1 MIVTDKKIQKPKR
14 VYFNENLNISSWR
27 EVENVAEE
35 MKAQRI
41 GSPEELIRFI
51 QKYGEL
57 ENIVSEE
64 AARRYIDM
72 TRYADDEEKGKAFH
86 TFYSSVVS
94 RLKPYDFVIK
104 KKIFE
109 HPSFRELPEKEYG
122 HLKKIF
128 ENDMALFREENI
140 PLQVKEAELSTRYGS
155 VNSKITA
162 VFDGEEK
169 TLSQLGVYQKDPN
182 RAKREKAW
190 RVKMEAFGKAKE
202 ELDSLF
208 DQLKEIRIQQA
219 LNAGFDNYRDYKHQE
234 LGRFTYTPQEILEF
248 HDAVEHE
255 VIPFLKELNE
265 KRKAALSIS
274 SVRPWDTAVD
284 LDGKAL
290 RPFSGSEELAE
301 GAIRILNDVKG
312 KYAARLEMMKN
323 SGLLDLENRKGK
335 APGGYNYPLAETK
348 APFIFMNAVGLHRD
362 AVTLLHESGHAM
374 HTFATRDIKIT
385 PYLHTPSEVAELASM
400 GMEFL
405 TMDHWGHFYKDE
417 SDLAKAMRDQLE
429 GALTFLP
436 WCMIVDAFQHWVY
449 THPKHTPQE
458 RDAAFASLM
467 ERFNPGVDWS
477 GLEKE
482 MALQWMYQLHIFQA
496 PFYYIEYG
504 MAQLGALALYRNY
517 KSKGKDRTLKEYDA
531 FLSKGYSC
539 SVEELYETAG
549 LRFRFTRDY
558 LKEIV
563 EFTREA
569 LEQVGS

>member
-290 RPFSGSEELAE
+290 RPFSGSEELAQ

-312 KYAARLEMMKN
+312 EYAARLEMMKN

>member
-234 LGRFTYTPQEILEF
+234 LGRFTYTPQEILDF

-274 SVRPWDTAVD
+274 SVRPWDVAVD

-290 RPFSGSEELAE
+290 KPFSDSEELAQ

-312 KYAARLEMMKN
+312 EYAARLEMMKN

-362 AVTLLHESGHAM
+362 VVTLLHESGHAM

-417 SDLAKAMRDQLE
+417 SDLAKATRDQLE
-429 GALTFLP
+429 GALKFLP
-436 WCMIVDAFQHWVY
+436 WCMIVDAFQQWVY

-458 RDAAFASLM
+458 RDAVFASLM

-517 KSKGKDRTLKEYDA
+517 KSKGKERTLKEYDA

-569 LEQVGS
+569 LEKIDS